1 MRIEAL
7 ALLGDAKKRSILH
20 DFTSVI
26 RKNLIN
32 VPGVLFILYNIDVR
46 LFIFAQSL
54 P

>member
-7 ALLGDAKKRSILH
+7 ALLGDAKKSILH